1 MKIKKELFQ
10 LFILFLFEELKI
22 IKIKI
27 QYVITLFKEINILKY
42 FLSKINN
49 ENIIDIFLNKDQN
62 KFISITKK
70 LSSKKYFKINSKK
83 KIFVESFINHPI
95 YTISNCY
102 ISKIISNTLGRESL
116 GILRSGDIK
125 GTKIMNSFGINKI
138 IYVHEGN
145 FFSRFYYL
153 FVAYNYLIEI
163 KNIESLI
170 KFKINKIEFGSA
182 IYEQYIRFKKEP
194 NLYKINLDLY
204 YLLSRALNYNSQF
217 QKIFKNERNAFLIQS
232 ETQYFPFR
240 ICLQN
245 SLKYKNKII
254 SKRGI
259 SSVGVRTYEKF
270 EERNEN
276 RNKIPKKLFN
286 FMYKNLNKKNH
297 YKIKKFFKEYHSEKF
312 GRDAYQL
319 IDNNRK
325 YFNKFRTKKELCNYF
340 NWEVKK
346 PIVLILAHQLTDGNL
361 NNKWNLFQNDMIWM
375 VETIKKIVSIKDVN
389 WLIKPHPSE
398 EIYNTKI
405 TTKTI
410 FNDLCNNNYNIKLFP
425 DNLDTKNLN
434 TFIKAAISSHGT
446 AGCEFPGFGVPTII
460 CGDTRY
466 SGLGFNIEPRT
477 KSQYF
482 KILEKIGFLKKID
495 NKIIKKSQFFI
506 YLYYYLAEAKIP
518 IIYESSIRM
527 NYNQNKFWKSSLKLI
542 NKHELREN
550 IFSKSLKFQ
559 IKNKKPLFLN
569 LEKIKNFKNKYL
581 LFKF

>member
-1 MKIKKELFQ
+1 
-10 LFILFLFEELKI
+10 
-22 IKIKI
+22 
-27 QYVITLFKEINILKY
+27 
-42 FLSKINN
+42 
-49 ENIIDIFLNKDQN
+49 
-62 KFISITKK
+62 
-70 LSSKKYFKINSKK
+70 
-83 KIFVESFINHPI
+83 
-95 YTISNCY
+95 
-102 ISKIISNTLGRESL
+102 
-116 GILRSGDIK
+116 
-125 GTKIMNSFGINKI
+125 
-138 IYVHEGN
+138 
-145 FFSRFYYL
+145 
-153 FVAYNYLIEI
+153 
-163 KNIESLI
+163 
-170 KFKINKIEFGSA
+170 
-182 IYEQYIRFKKEP
+182 
-194 NLYKINLDLY
+194 
-204 YLLSRALNYNSQF
+204 
-217 QKIFKNERNAFLIQS
+217 
-232 ETQYFPFR
+232 
-240 ICLQN
+240 
-245 SLKYKNKII
+245 
-254 SKRGI
+254 
-259 SSVGVRTYEKF
+259 
-270 EERNEN
+270 
-276 RNKIPKKLFN
+276 
-286 FMYKNLNKKNH
+286 MYKNLNKKNH

-319 IDNNRK
+319 IENNRK

-410 FNDLCNNNYNIKLFP
+410 FNDLCNNSYNIKLFP

-518 IIYESSIRM
+518 IIHESSIRM

>member
-153 FVAYNYLIEI
+153 FVAYNYLIGI

>member
-42 FLSKINN
+42 FLSKINK